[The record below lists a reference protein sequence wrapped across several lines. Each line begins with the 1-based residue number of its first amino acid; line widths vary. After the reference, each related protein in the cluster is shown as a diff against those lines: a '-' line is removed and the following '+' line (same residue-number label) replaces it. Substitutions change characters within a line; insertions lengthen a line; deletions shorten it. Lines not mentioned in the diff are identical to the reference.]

1 MFSVL
6 DFVVSSKK
14 WFCWVYRDPNNDL
27 KGGCQ
32 DTTKD
37 ISAALTTSA
46 VIQFNGKSISTV
58 TGINC
63 IRPTDVTDES
73 FICDTSGYDF
83 QLFEVRMKLDTTT
96 GLITSTAHNIY
107 LKYGDS
113 IGFKLASSTSFIAC
127 VVSSLQDRFVR
138 VLIWKR
144 IAVAGGGANVHYS
157 LDISEFTNTQP
168 IENIGFAL
176 YTRIADKSQK
186 LLVQDYVGK
195 TIAKIYNIT
204 DMKIELGSVGYYEQ
218 DSLRTTNL
226 SINTG
231 MSLQSTSLPVY
242 NMFFNP
248 ALPNKNINDRV
259 FTNYFKDYLGWWIAL
274 FVIIG
279 IVIIIVVVYFIR
291 RETADK
297 YLNSSF

>member
-1 MFSVL
+1 VL
-6 DFVVSSKK
+6 DFVVSNKK

-27 KGGCQ
+27 KGACQ

-37 ISAALTTSA
+37 ISEALTTSA
-46 VIQFNGKSISTV
+46 VIPFDGKASSTI

-63 IRPTDVTDES
+63 IRPTDATDES
-73 FICDTSGYDF
+73 FICDTTGYDF
-83 QLFEVRMKLDTTT
+83 QVFEVRMKLDPA
-96 GLITSTAHNIY
+96 TAKINKASELAY
-107 LKYGDS
+107 RKYGDS
-113 IGFKLASSTSFIAC
+113 IGFMLSSSNNYIAC
-127 VVSSLQDRFVR
+127 LVSSLQDRFVR
-138 VLIWKR
+138 VLVWKR
-144 IAVAGGGANVHYS
+144 QAVPGGGPNVHFS
-157 LDISEFTNTQP
+157 VDVSEFTNTQS

-176 YTRIADKSQK
+176 YTRTADRSQK

-204 DMKIELGSVGYYEQ
+204 DMKIDLGSIGYYEQ
-218 DSLRTTNL
+218 DALRTTNL

-231 MSLQSTSLPVY
+231 LTLQNTSLPVY
-242 NMFFNP
+242 NLFFNP
-248 ALPNKNINDRV
+248 ALPNKDINDRV
-259 FTNYFKDYLGWWIAL
+259 YTNYFFDYLGWWIAL

-279 IVIIIVVVYFIR
+279 VVLIVIAVYFIR